1 MKYIILF
8 SLSFGLNM
16 LLAIDGP
23 KYNPFDQAQSNR
35 MRPYV
40 VLNEA
45 WHYNIHPGKDKEY
58 KWPTLRVPNE
68 NDGRFLQIFEN
79 GKGKILSKG
88 YLQFYLVNPT
98 PKAFNFLKEINENHN
113 DEISEYAVCIYGNY
127 SQDIVN
133 GMGFLGTLKGLRS
146 LEIALNFNDDDARR
160 SLMNALVADDFG
172 PLTHLTFHWCGFRKN
187 HIDILVDAMTDGRRK
202 FNNLCHIGFPM
213 NLLNSDI
220 LKKDDNTNVSTVSK
234 LINQMKKNKI
244 EGNIAGE
251 NLTLD
256 LSGNDLVSLFPSQ
269 EWYIGERD
277 ERQEGHIILFDW
289 CPVSVDDFTGGKAGF
304 DLEQKKIFGSLA
316 TYKNRMLRRMGFDFI
331 AENLLFEKME
341 QNMFHNWL
349 VFFQYVNE
357 SMVDAVVL
365 PDSLV
370 VLPDS
375 LVDIQDDPAKP
386 NKSLELL
393 IMALPETIK
402 SLILKSENYLSS
414 FTFIKRFQHLVRL
427 NLHQS
432 NLPPLKAE
440 DDIGELEHLRYL
452 SLDNFSFNTLNNE
465 TTVFHLIKKLR
476 NLSILAFED
485 CQDLTASIVL
495 SILEKT
501 DHYIPEL
508 SVLSFA
514 KNTVREGYFLNDLAI
529 IRKIIDDHLKGR
541 ENLLQLD
548 MLDMKGVKPEEID
561 RLITTY
567 KEANRNLEESKDF
580 AVLSFENG
588 DIGGYNTFKKLGDMF
603 SNLPGYYENAEEIK
617 QRHEKAE
624 SFYLKANNLLL
635 TKYIE
640 EILEGMQEV
649 HPYNYRTDLLPLQK
663 KSEMYKALVDTIL
676 GNLDLTL
683 TDEEI
688 KRRRC
693 LQEKFFKDKADL
705 VIAANVESREKFFKS
720 LPEQEQKRRLLK
732 AAVAATVEGVRV
744 NAETIKEKAFE
755 CLFSN

>member
-1 MKYIILF
+1 
-8 SLSFGLNM
+8 
-16 LLAIDGP
+16 
-23 KYNPFDQAQSNR
+23 
-35 MRPYV
+35 
-40 VLNEA
+40 
-45 WHYNIHPGKDKEY
+45 
-58 KWPTLRVPNE
+58 
-68 NDGRFLQIFEN
+68 
-79 GKGKILSKG
+79 
-88 YLQFYLVNPT
+88 
-98 PKAFNFLKEINENHN
+98 
-113 DEISEYAVCIYGNY
+113 
-127 SQDIVN
+127 
-133 GMGFLGTLKGLRS
+133 
-146 LEIALNFNDDDARR
+146 
-160 SLMNALVADDFG
+160 
-172 PLTHLTFHWCGFRKN
+172 
-187 HIDILVDAMTDGRRK
+187 
-202 FNNLCHIGFPM
+202 M
-213 NLLNSDI
+213 NLLDSDI
-220 LKKDDNTNVSTVSK
+220 LKKDDNINVSTVSK
-234 LINQMKKNKI
+234 LINQMQQND
-244 EGNIAGE
+244 NIAGE

-256 LSGNDLVSLFPSQ
+256 LSGNDLVSNFPSQ
-269 EWYIGERD
+269 EWYIGGRY
-277 ERQEGHIILFDW
+277 ERQEGHIILFHW
-289 CPVSVDDFTGGKAGF
+289 CPVSVDHFDGGKAGF
-304 DLEQKKIFGSLA
+304 DLEQKKILGSLA
-316 TYKNRMLRRMGFDFI
+316 THKDRMLRRMGFNFI

-393 IMALPETIK
+393 IMALPKTIK

-465 TTVFHLIKKLR
+465 NTVFRLIEKLR
-476 NLSILAFED
+476 TLNILAFEN

-495 SILEKT
+495 SILENT
-501 DHYIPEL
+501 RLYIPEL
-508 SVLSFA
+508 SVLSFV
-514 KNTVREGYFLNDLAI
+514 KTHVREGEFFNNLAI
-529 IRKIIDDHLKGR
+529 LRMIINGHLKGR

-548 MLDMKGVKPEEID
+548 MKGVKPEDID

-567 KEANRNLEESKDF
+567 KEANHNIDESKDF

-603 SNLPGYYENAEEIK
+603 FNPPHHYENDEEIK

-624 SFYLKANNLLL
+624 NFYLKANNLLL
-635 TKYIE
+635 TKYVEKIF
-640 EILEGMQEV
+640 IDMQEV
-649 HPYNYRTDLLPLQK
+649 HPYDYRTDLLPLQK
-663 KSEMYKALVDTIL
+663 KSGMYKTLVDAIL
-676 GNLDLTL
+676 GNLDLAL

-693 LQEKFFKDKADL
+693 LQAKFFKDKADL
-705 VIAANVESREKFFKS
+705 VIAENVVSREKFFKS

-732 AAVAATVEGVRV
+732 AAVAATAEGC
-744 NAETIKEKAFE
+744 ESE
-755 CLFSN
+755 C